1 MLVIITS
8 WELWGREDCNEPS
21 LPKDTDVVFI
31 FQQLA
36 NVVLK
41 SHIENYVKNNSF
53 KKKKK

>member
-21 LPKDTDVVFI
+21 LPKDTDMVFI

-53 KKKKK
+53 KKKK